1 MFYTTRYVKHTWLL
15 AYWSVQSYRNHIH
28 ILISPHSNI
37 SRHTTVYRWR
47 DSINLTWKQGTVK
60 YSNSRRIGFH
70 ICGQKVVT
78 PWTSHWFLFL
88 FLSVHWGSSASWSPK
103 YTSIQISKISEA
115 VKDTDCGYK
124 DMFTI
129 FFLLLLSPQEVEP
142 NSSPT
147 YEINLVICF

>member
-88 FLSVHWGSSASWSPK
+88 FYLSTEAAVLADLLNTLQFKFLRSPRLWKILIVDIKICSQFFFFYYCPHKRWSLIPHPL
-103 YTSIQISKISEA
+103 
-115 VKDTDCGYK
+115 
-124 DMFTI
+124 MR
-129 FFLLLLSPQEVEP
+129 
-142 NSSPT
+142 
-147 YEINLVICF
+147 